1 MARRSSLP
9 IALLTAGCGGLWALS
24 AAAQDEKAL
33 AAATAQLEARVER
46 LEQRMESQQSLLE
59 MLDRIDTLQ
68 EENRQLRGDLE
79 EQSHLLNE
87 LKQRQEDHYSDL
99 DRRLSEIERLGTSA
113 PAQGGAAQAP
123 AEPAPTP
130 AERDAYQKAFDLL
143 RELRYEQAI
152 DGFRAFLKSY
162 PTGRYASSAQYWL
175 GEAYYA
181 RREFAKAITE
191 YQTLLQ
197 RYPTS
202 TKAPEALLKIGYSY
216 SVLNK
221 KDEARHTFE
230 ELVKLYPQSP
240 EAQQGEAGLRK
251 LNGEAA
257 NGR

>member
-1 MARRSSLP
+1 MMMARRSSLLLT
-9 IALLTAGCGGLWALS
+9 LLTAGCGALWTLS
-24 AAAQDEKAL
+24 ATAQEKAVP
-33 AAATAQLEARVER
+33 ATAQLEERIVR
-46 LEQRMESQQSLLE
+46 LEQTLRSQSLLD
-59 MLDRIDTLQ
+59 MLERIEALQ
-68 EENRQLRGDLE
+68 EENRQLRGELE

-87 LKQRQEDHYSDL
+87 LKQQQGDLYSDL
-99 DRRLSEIERLGTSA
+99 DRRLSDIERLGSAAPTQGAA
-113 PAQGGAAQAP
+113 PAAV
-123 AEPAPTP
+123 EPPPSP
-130 AERDAYQKAFDLL
+130 AEREAYQQAFDLL

-152 DGFRAFLKSY
+152 DGFRAFLKRY
-162 PTGRYASSAQYWL
+162 PAGRYASSAQYWL

-197 RYPTS
+197 RFPAS

-230 ELVKLYPQSP
+230 ELVRLYPQSP

-257 NGR
+257 SGR